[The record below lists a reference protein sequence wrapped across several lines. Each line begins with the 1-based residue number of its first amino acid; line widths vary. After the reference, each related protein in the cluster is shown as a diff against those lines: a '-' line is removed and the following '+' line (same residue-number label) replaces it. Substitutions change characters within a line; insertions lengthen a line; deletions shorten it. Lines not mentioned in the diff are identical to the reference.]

1 MPNWVRN
8 VVTVSEDTM
17 NKIKEKYFTN
27 GILDFNKIIPMP
39 KTLNLTDGSITEE
52 AIYYAFLQKDK
63 GKQDEIIKI
72 LSEKK
77 EFMYDNY
84 WDKLKEYN
92 ANGNF
97 QDVYQKA
104 KRFIPDEEEKKLN
117 ITSLEEL
124 GDTYINNI
132 KEYGSTTWYDW
143 CIEKWGTKWGV
154 AEFSHNETTMIF
166 DTAWATPEPIF
177 EKMSKDF
184 PNNLI
189 EVKYADEC
197 YANYNNGILTFKN
210 GLEDSKEELD
220 EEFAAE
226 VWSKKIENKEEQKDI
241 TDEMFD

>member
-27 GILDFNKIIPMP
+27 GILDFNKIIPIP
-39 KTLNLTDGSITEE
+39 KTLNLTEGSITEQ

-63 GKQDEIIKI
+63 GKKDEIIKI

-104 KRFIPDEEEKKLN
+104 KRFIPDEEERKLN
-117 ITSLEEL
+117 ITSLEQL

-154 AEFSHNETTMIF
+154 AEFSYNETTMIF
-166 DTAWATPEPIF
+166 DTAWATPKPIF
-177 EKMSKDF
+177 EKISKDF
-184 PNNLI
+184 PNDLI

-220 EEFAAE
+220 EDFAAE